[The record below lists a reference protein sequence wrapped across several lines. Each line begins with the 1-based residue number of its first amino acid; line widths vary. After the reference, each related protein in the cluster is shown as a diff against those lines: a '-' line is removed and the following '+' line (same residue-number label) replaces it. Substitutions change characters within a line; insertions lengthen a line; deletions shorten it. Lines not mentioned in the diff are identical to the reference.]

1 MKNKQ
6 LHDKLIELSERQS
19 EMDLLGEII
28 GAFHSIYEP
37 GIVFIG
43 ILVDKERSLIE
54 GRAAIKDGKAPKPW
68 VYSAEGQPC
77 GLVYEQGRVAI
88 PCDIQRNFVKKAGTG
103 RECFLG
109 LPINNPVK
117 GTIAHFAAYDN
128 KPNHFDDL
136 SVEVISLLNTLI
148 EREFW
153 KIRFQRSSRLEQLL
167 DQMDLG
173 LQYTDA
179 QTAEVLR
186 MNSVLE
192 AKTGIHWSPE
202 AHPKL
207 EQFDTGAE
215 IGVNATGEP
224 VVEQRVGQF
233 DTDYLQ
239 TDGST
244 LPVEV
249 RSVRCDADTL
259 MPEHYVA
266 LVTDISERI
275 ARINQLSESKAELQ
289 SALEK
294 QKQFF
299 AILGHEL
306 RTPVASMNMLLKD
319 KVLPQN
325 ELDDYL
331 SATTRNML
339 DVLEDLRFVI
349 APEERKRAEFKADYP
364 GTLLTNLSG
373 SLSALV
379 QRQGMKLRTTSDSL
393 GYQLALPTQ
402 ILRQACTNLIK
413 NAAVHSKG
421 TLITLELEES
431 KVSNTQ
437 VAVRIRIEDNGVGLP
452 SGFAEKM
459 FEPFTRGGSGADG
472 TGLGL
477 YIVKELCELAG
488 VELRYEPLAGG
499 TAFELTGTFSIVA
512 QKPAGSAVEGK
523 ELQGMKVLLAEDNQM
538 LQMLTQRLLS
548 NLGAEVML
556 AENGQV
562 AVDKLAHQSV
572 DIVITDINM
581 PIMDGYEL
589 VRSLKQSNF
598 SGEIIGV
605 SAAVQGSETDA
616 LIEAGASTVIPKPIT
631 ATSLLGA
638 LNLA

>member
-1 MKNKQ
+1 MKIQQ
-6 LHDKLIELSERQS
+6 LHRKLIELSERQS
-19 EMDLLGEII
+19 KSDLLGEII
-28 GAFHSIYEP
+28 AAFHSIYEP

-43 ILVDKERSLIE
+43 ILVDRERSLIE

-128 KPNHFDDL
+128 KPNLFDDL

-153 KIRFQRSSRLEQLL
+153 KIRFQRSSRLEALL

-186 MNSVLE
+186 MNSTLE
-192 AKTGIHWSPE
+192 AKTGIRWSPE

-215 IGVNATGEP
+215 ISLNATGEP
-224 VVEQRVGQF
+224 IVEQRVGQF
-233 DTDYLQ
+233 DTDYLH

-249 RSVRCDADTL
+249 RSVRCGADTL

-266 LVTDISERI
+266 LVSDISERV
-275 ARINQLSESKAELQ
+275 ARIKELSESKEELK
-289 SALEK
+289 SSLEK

-319 KVLPQN
+319 KMLPQN

-331 SATTRNML
+331 SATTMNML

-349 APEERKRAEFKADYP
+349 APEERKQAELKAVHSA
-364 GTLLTNLSG
+364 TLLTNLSG

-379 QRQGMKLRTTSDSL
+379 EQQGMKLRTNSQSL
-393 GYQLALPTQ
+393 GYQLALPAQ

-421 TLITLELEES
+421 AQIFLKLEERQ
-431 KVSNTQ
+431 VSDTQ
-437 VAVRIRIEDNGVGLP
+437 ISVLIRIEDDGVGLP
-452 SGFAEKM
+452 SGFAQKM

-488 VELRYEPLAGG
+488 VELYYEPLAGG
-499 TAFELTGTFSIVA
+499 TAFELKGTFSIVA
-512 QKPAGSAVEGK
+512 QRSAGSTIEGK
-523 ELQGMKVLLAEDNQM
+523 ALQGMKVLLAEDNNM

-548 NLGAEVML
+548 KLGAQVTL

-562 AVDKLAHQSV
+562 AVDKLAQQSV
-572 DIVITDINM
+572 DLVITDINM
-581 PIMDGYEL
+581 PVMDGYEL
-589 VRSLKQSNF
+589 ARSLKQSGF
-598 SGEIIGV
+598 SGEIIGL
-605 SAAVQGSETDA
+605 SAAVQGPETDA
-616 LIEAGASTVIPKPIT
+616 LIEAGASAVIPKPIT
-631 ATSLLGA
+631 AASVLSA